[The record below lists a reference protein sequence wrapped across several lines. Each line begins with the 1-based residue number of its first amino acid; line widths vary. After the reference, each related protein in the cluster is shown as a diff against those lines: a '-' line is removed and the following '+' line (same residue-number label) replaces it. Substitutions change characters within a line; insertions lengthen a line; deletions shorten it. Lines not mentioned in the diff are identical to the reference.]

1 MSGYVEL
8 HARSAFSFLEG
19 GSVPEELI
27 AAGLELNMPAMALL
41 DRDGVY
47 GAPRFH
53 LSGKK
58 NGIKAHIGAEVS
70 VQSPK
75 SKVQSPQRIYS
86 IPVLAQSRTGYQ
98 NLCRLVTLMKLRVPK
113 HAKPGEC
120 VVTPKELAQ
129 HAEGLVCLTGGFDGP
144 LARSIDSHD
153 RRNLTEVQQTS
164 EWLLDVFGK
173 GNVYA
178 ELQRHFDRE
187 EETRNQV
194 VIEIANR
201 FNLPLL
207 ATNGVCHATP
217 ARREVSDVFTCIRN
231 HVRLETAGRL
241 LARNSERY
249 LKSPAVMEKLFEDLP
264 EAIVNTSEL
273 SSRLEFTLED
283 LGYEF
288 PKYPVPPGETMT
300 SFLRRRT
307 EEGARRRYTGEHGTP
322 TYEKARAQLE
332 RELTLIEKLQLEG
345 YFLIVWDIVQ
355 FCRRE
360 GILIQG
366 RGSAANSAVCY
377 SLGIT
382 AVDPVGME
390 LLFERF
396 LSEERGEWPDIDLD
410 LPSGDQREKTIQYV
424 YERYGQLGAAMT
436 ANVITYR
443 GRSAAR
449 EVGKVLDFDEDT
461 LSRLSGLVHTWE
473 WKDPKDSTERQ
484 FRDAGLDIRQPRIRK
499 FFQLYQLVQ
508 DLPRH
513 LGQHSGGMVICQG
526 QLDSVVPLEPASMPG
541 RVVVQWDKEDCAD
554 LGLIKVDLLG
564 LGMMAVLEEAIKLI
578 RASYREEVDL
588 AHLPQDDPAVYSAL
602 QKADTIGMFQ
612 VESRAQMSCLPR
624 LQPMKFYDIVVQ
636 VAIIRPGPI
645 VGNMVHPYLKR
656 RQGREIVTY
665 PHPKLEP
672 VLKRTLGVPL
682 FQEQLLK
689 MAMECA
695 SFSGGEA
702 EELRRAF
709 GFKRSEARM
718 KEIEVK
724 LRRGLDKNGIT
735 GKTQEEIVLA
745 ISSFALYGFPES
757 HAASFALIAYA
768 SAYLKCNYLAAFTAA
783 ILNNQP
789 MGFYQPFTLIKD
801 AQRHGLKILPIDVT
815 RSDWLCTI
823 AEEGKDFGLGISDCG
838 FGFESDKPAL
848 KGNQKLTPNPQSEI
862 RNSKS
867 SLLAVRLGLKYV
879 KGLNQ
884 ESGQAIVRERKVR
897 PFAGID
903 DLRNRVPELHRDELR
918 KLAAVGALNFIQD
931 RSAREEPRVN
941 RRDALWQVE
950 RVVRP
955 AGELYDKL
963 CEKDGNSPLLPMTIP
978 ERMNADFRG
987 TGLTIGKHPVEY
999 HRTELNKLGALR
1011 AMDIGNLRNGTFV
1024 RVAGWVIVRQ
1034 RPGTAKGFMFL
1045 TLEDETGVSNII
1057 VTPQLFDRN
1066 RLALVNHPFLLI
1078 EGALQNQD
1086 NVVSVKAR
1094 RIRPLSFQIAAAPS
1108 HDFH

>member
-27 AAGLELNMPAMALL
+27 AAGLDLNMGAMALL

-53 LSGKK
+53 LAGKK

-75 SKVQSPQRIYS
+75 SKVQSSQPIYS
-86 IPVLAQSRTGYQ
+86 IPVLVESRTGYQ
-98 NLCRLVTLMKLRVPK
+98 NLCRLITLMKLRVPK

-120 VVTPKELAQ
+120 VVTPEELAQ

-144 LARSIDSHD
+144 LARSVG
-153 RRNLTEVQQTS
+153 NLTEVQQTS

-187 EETRNQV
+187 EESRNQV
-194 VIEIANR
+194 VIEMANR
-201 FNLPLL
+201 FSLPLL

-241 LARNSERY
+241 LSRNSERY
-249 LKSPAVMEKLFEDLP
+249 LKSSAVMEKLFEDLP

-288 PKYPVPPGETMT
+288 PKYPVPTGETMT

-322 TYEKARAQLE
+322 TYERARPQLE

-449 EVGKVLDFDEDT
+449 EVGKVLDFDDDT

-578 RASYREEVDL
+578 RESYREEVDL
-588 AHLPQDDPAVYSAL
+588 AHLPQDDPSVYSAL

-624 LQPMKFYDIVVQ
+624 LQPKKFYDIVVQ

-656 RQGREIVTY
+656 RQGREVVTY
-665 PHPKLEP
+665 PHPKLKP
-672 VLKRTLGVPL
+672 VLRRTLGVPL

-724 LRRGLDKNGIT
+724 LRRGLDKNGIS

-815 RSDWLCTI
+815 RSDWFCTI
-823 AEEGKDFGLGISDCG
+823 EEGGEEDFG
-838 FGFESDKPAL
+838 FRFENDASVL
-848 KGNQKLTPNPQSEI
+848 RGNRKLTRNPKFEIPNP
-862 RNSKS
+862 KS
-867 SLLAVRLGLKYV
+867 PDPKSRLAVRLGLKYV

-884 ESGQAIVRERKVR
+884 ESGQAIARERMVR

-931 RSAREEPRVN
+931 QSARKEPQVN

-963 CEKDGNSPLLPMTIP
+963 LEKDGNSPLLPMTIP

-987 TGLTIGKHPVEY
+987 TGLTIGKHPVAY

-1094 RIRPLSFQIAAAPS
+1094 RIRPLSFQLSATPS
-1108 HDFH
+1108 RDFH